1 MHIKYHLYL
10 SVIIINGSVIA
21 FVFKLRHRFIP
32 GSFPAAI
39 PVHVTKTKQ
48 YTVLELAKKT
58 SFFCG
63 GVFRLYYL
71 DHSCTLVEDKAI
83 RVEFVD

>member
-10 SVIIINGSVIA
+10 SLIIINGSVIA

-39 PVHVTKTKQ
+39 PVHVTKQ
-48 YTVLELAKKT
+48 NSILAFKSLSPLPKKPHFSVGV
-58 SFFCG
+58 SFDC
-63 GVFRLYYL
+63 
-71 DHSCTLVEDKAI
+71 I
-83 RVEFVD
+83 I